1 MLLMLDSETTRERL
15 RGRDAGFEPSL
26 TRLEQQTEGRVY
38 ATTRLCARYACVAIY
53 GNDAFNACLSVDPKA
68 TCRESALQKK
78 KTCAVLCAEQ
88 LDVVESEGGKKLRA
102 LQSQVTR
109 SAVVKEGQK
118 QMLQRCGDG
127 KGTVCSQIVA
137 SCMQRGD
144 PSKESGRPE
153 EW

>member
-78 KTCAVLCAEQ
+78 NLRRPLCRAARCRRERRRKKI
-88 LDVVESEGGKKLRA
+88 ESVTKSSDTRCGGEGGAEADAATLRRRKRNRVQPNRGQLYA
-102 LQSQVTR
+102 KRR
-109 SAVVKEGQK
+109 SE
-118 QMLQRCGDG
+118 QR
-127 KGTVCSQIVA
+127 
-137 SCMQRGD
+137 
-144 PSKESGRPE
+144 

>member
-68 TCRESALQKK
+68 TCRKSALQKK
-78 KTCAVLCAEQ
+78 KLAPSFVQ
-88 LDVVESEGGKKLRA
+88 SSSMSSRA
-102 LQSQVTR
+102 
-109 SAVVKEGQK
+109 KEEK
-118 QMLQRCGDG
+118 N
-127 KGTVCSQIVA
+127 
-137 SCMQRGD
+137 
-144 PSKESGRPE
+144 
-153 EW
+153 